1 MLDLFDNIWA
11 EKPTI
16 SLDNCVDLTSQVSH
30 IVKIYRLLIKVR
42 LTLEDR
48 ACCHQCRRWT
58 LWIATGIIVIFDESP
73 GFGRRMQFAD
83 DETIPSGHRM
93 TFKESLHVVSLN
105 VFQRL
110 IFPKWA
116 MVFTSKLR
124 KIRIAFDELEVSL
137 RIVLR
142 NRLII
147 TIVT

>member
-1 MLDLFDNIWA
+1 M
-11 EKPTI
+11 
-16 SLDNCVDLTSQVSH
+16 
-30 IVKIYRLLIKVR
+30 IVV
-42 LTLEDR
+42 
-48 ACCHQCRRWT
+48 
-58 LWIATGIIVIFDESP
+58 FDESV
-73 GFGRRMQFAD
+73 GFGRPMQFTD
-83 DETIPSGHRM
+83 DEAIPSGHRM

-116 MVFTSKLR
+116 MIFTSKLR